1 MVLRFSTPIGRNAP
15 LDSTKLAKE
24 HRPLAWHATCLLD
37 SSNVMAAARKSP
49 AQRAGETVARGASW
63 MSLLAAATLG
73 VTNVD
78 QVRARVSSGDHVGDG
93 DLRLIIQAYD
103 KQALDDSSLPQFGA
117 QPLASS
123 QRSITAEEL
132 KRGIDVS
139 FLQFPSDGGSE
150 PVVVAW
156 VEHGVPDL
164 ELDALEARPAQGAYY
179 GTAVARGGDIVLRRG
194 NG

>member
-1 MVLRFSTPIGRNAP
+1 
-15 LDSTKLAKE
+15 
-24 HRPLAWHATCLLD
+24 
-37 SSNVMAAARKSP
+37 
-49 AQRAGETVARGASW
+49 

-103 KQALDDSSLPQFGA
+103 SHSLDDSSLPQHGA

-132 KRGIDVS
+132 KRGVDVS
-139 FLQFPSDGGSE
+139 FLQFPSDGAGE

-164 ELDALEARPAQGAYY
+164 ELDALEARPRQGAYY
-179 GTAVARGGDIVLRRG
+179 GTALAHGGEIVLRRG

>member
-1 MVLRFSTPIGRNAP
+1 
-15 LDSTKLAKE
+15 
-24 HRPLAWHATCLLD
+24 
-37 SSNVMAAARKSP
+37 MAAARKSP

-78 QVRARVSSGDHVGDG
+78 QLRARISAGDHVGDG
-93 DLRLIIQAYD
+93 DLRLIVQAYD
-103 KQALDDSSLPQFGA
+103 KQALDGSSLPQYGA

-132 KRGIDVS
+132 RRGVEVS
-139 FLQFPSDGGSE
+139 FVQFPADGATGES
-150 PVVVAW
+150 VVVAW
-156 VEHGVPDL
+156 VERGAPDL
-164 ELDALEARPAQGAYY
+164 EFDALEARPKQGAYY
-179 GTAVARGGDIVLRRG
+179 GTALARGSEIVLRRG